1 MRSSSRSR
9 NLVVVITGASSGIG
23 RATAHAFAREGATLV
38 LAARR
43 ENALEET
50 LRECE
55 ALGGRGIAVPTDV
68 GDSQQVDRLAD
79 DAVDTYERIDVWVN
93 NAAVSLFGRLEET
106 PRETYEHVLRT
117 NILGYV
123 NGARAAIRQFRE
135 QGHGRLLNVS
145 SMVGHAGQPFVSA
158 YVTSKWAIRGLTES
172 LRMELSDAPKITAAL
187 VSPASIDTPIFQ
199 HAGNYTGWP
208 IKAMK
213 PVYPPEQVAAAI
225 VRAAHARAPRRE
237 TIVGNA
243 GRMMALIRTLFP
255 PLGERMMRKQV
266 QSDHF
271 GDGPPV
277 DLSSGTIDEP
287 AAGNGAVHGG
297 WVDREHGQGGR
308 RKPAVYGALA
318 LSGVAL
324 TALAGK
330 QMLARKARFAHDSW
344 GSHR

>member
-1 MRSSSRSR
+1 MRKSNRSR
-9 NLVVVITGASSGIG
+9 DLVVVITGASSGIG

-43 ENALEET
+43 EEALKET

-55 ALGGRGIAVPTDV
+55 ELGGRGIVVPTDV
-68 GDSQQVDRLAD
+68 GDSQQVDRLAN
-79 DAVDTYERIDVWVN
+79 DAVEAYEHIDVWVN

-106 PRETYEHVLRT
+106 PREDYEHVLRT
-117 NILGYV
+117 NLLGYV

-135 QGHGRLLNVS
+135 QGNGRLINVS

-172 LRMELSDAPKITAAL
+172 LRMELSDAPKITATV

-199 HAGNYTGWP
+199 HAGNYTGRP

-225 VRAAHARAPRRE
+225 VRAAHAHSPRRE
-237 TIVGNA
+237 FVVGNA
-243 GRMMALIRTLFP
+243 GRMLALMRALIP

-266 QSDHF
+266 EADHF

-277 DLSSGTIDEP
+277 DLGSGTIDEP
-287 AAGNGAVHGG
+287 ASGKGTVHGG
-297 WVDREHGQGGR
+297 WTEREHGQGGGG
-308 RKPAVYGALA
+308 KPALYGALA

-324 TALAGK
+324 TALVGRQVMARNGK
-330 QMLARKARFAHDSW
+330 SLPETWVGH
-344 GSHR
+344 